1 MRFLVFGAGA
11 IGSVF
16 GGLLAKSGHLVTLI
30 GRKAHMEAIAHSG
43 LVIDGIWGRHV
54 IRDNITPA
62 TELTPELLFHSPAF
76 DLCLLTVK
84 SYDTADAMRMICN
97 VFPEPPK
104 VLSLQ
109 NGLGNIET
117 ISRFIG
123 PSKTIGGRVIFGVEY
138 QIPGLVTV
146 TVAADSTKIGSVSNC
161 IPRHEIEH
169 LASVLTQAGIPTEA
183 TDDINRYIWS
193 KILYNCSLNPLATLL
208 NVHYGKLLSNS
219 AARAIMQEIITEIF
233 TVARHLSIKLDW
245 DSPEQY
251 AEVLF
256 GELIPKTFQH
266 HPSML
271 QDVQHGKRTE
281 IDALNGA
288 IAEYAKRLGC
298 EAPMNALMRDLIKA
312 KESLCHQ
319 TGTTTR

>member
-1 MRFLVFGAGA
+1 MHFLVFGAGA

-30 GRKAHMEAIAHSG
+30 GRKAHMDAIAHDG

-54 IRDNITPA
+54 IRENIIPS
-62 TELTPELLFHSPAF
+62 TELTPRLVSDSPVF

-84 SYDTADAMRMICN
+84 SYDTADAVQTLCKYLSN
-97 VFPEPPK
+97 PPK

-117 ISRFIG
+117 IAHFLG

-138 QIPGLVTV
+138 QKPGVVTV
-146 TVAADSTKIGSVSNC
+146 TVAADSTKIGSVAGS
-161 IPRHEIEH
+161 IQRHEIEH
-169 LASVLTQAGIPTEA
+169 FAALFTQAGIPTEA
-183 TDDINRYIWS
+183 TDDIIRYIWG
-193 KILYNCSLNPLATLL
+193 KVLYNCSLNPLATLL
-208 NVHYGKLLSNS
+208 NVPYGKLLSNC
-219 AARAIMQEIITEIF
+219 AAREIMQELITEIF
-233 TVARHLSIKLDW
+233 TVARLLSVKLDW
-245 DSPEQY
+245 DTPEEY
-251 AEVLF
+251 TNVLF
-256 GELIPKTFQH
+256 SELIPRTFQY

-271 QDVQHGKRTE
+271 QDVQRGKRTE

-288 IAEYAKRLGC
+288 IAQYAEQLGC

-312 KESLCHQ
+312 KESICHLRE
-319 TGTTTR
+319 TTTH